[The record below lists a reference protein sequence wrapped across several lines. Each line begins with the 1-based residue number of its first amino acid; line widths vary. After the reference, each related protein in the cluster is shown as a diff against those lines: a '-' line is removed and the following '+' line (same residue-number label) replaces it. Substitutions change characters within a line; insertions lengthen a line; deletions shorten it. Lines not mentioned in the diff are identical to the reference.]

1 MPVYKFKKH
10 FKWACFVCL
19 ILCGLTLISCRSSDA
34 SEETFL
40 LQINIEPEEGG
51 MAIPGSGSYTEGSE
65 VEILAEAN
73 ENWQFHQWSGD
84 ITSENNPI
92 TVTVNRD
99 LTLTAEFMP
108 VTYALQ
114 ITKVGDGSV
123 EQELIQQ
130 KSEEYEAGSV
140 IQLTAVAAEGWF
152 FSGWE
157 GDLVGSENPETI
169 EMNSPKQITVV
180 FERKAFS
187 FNAETNGEGEVSVEL
202 VSGELTEEGYLF
214 ESVLELSAEPSEG
227 WMFSGWSGDLESDDN
242 PLTITIKE
250 NTSMTA
256 NFEIIG
262 AKLTVDIEG
271 EGIVEQK
278 VVSKKAINY
287 EFGTIVELTAVPAN
301 GWYFFDWDGD
311 LAGDKNPATIE
322 MNEDKEVTA
331 IFKRQAFEL
340 TVSSTGEGTVTRE
353 LISGE
358 ETGDGFLFESVVEL
372 SALPDD
378 GWEFISWS
386 GDITSDENP
395 IQVEMSDNLSIIAE
409 FERMDYTLTIDVEGE
424 GTVDMEVVQS
434 KSTDFP
440 FETEVELT
448 AVADHGWQFT
458 EWTGDVTGNANPAA
472 LIMDADKSVTAW
484 FDRREFSLD
493 LQTEGNGRVSET
505 LISGTETGNGYL
517 FESVVELEAIPD
529 DGWEFVEWTGGVTG
543 TENPVTLEIDQ
554 NLTVTAVFMPES
566 ATISTLTE
574 GEGTISKTLISGT
587 ETAAGYA
594 LGSIIELEAVAE
606 TGWEF
611 SSWSGDIGTTEN
623 PVQVEVTGDLEITAE
638 FQIQAFNLNLQ
649 TSGNGTIETELLSG
663 ETRGDQ
669 FIYLSEI
676 ELTAQADNDWQ
687 FAGWSGDVESTENP
701 VVVVMDSNRSIT
713 ANFDPF
719 SNEYTVDLSFEDNR
733 GNFDMQFGQSTDP
746 ESLRRLAPPP
756 PPAGALNAYF
766 RFDGTNYVR
775 DYRLDTE
782 TDVTWE
788 LRYQAGDGTGLTLSW
803 NLNPS
808 EINGSLLLKDE
819 DETFEID
826 MLEENSVDLRDGED
840 GVLWIY
846 YFVD

>member
-1 MPVYKFKKH
+1 MPIYKFKKH
-10 FKWACFVCL
+10 FKWAYFVCL
-19 ILCGLTLISCRSSDA
+19 ILCGLTLVSCRSSDA
-34 SEETFL
+34 SEETYL
-40 LQINIEPEEGG
+40 LQIDIEPEEGG

-108 VTYALQ
+108 VTYDLQ

-130 KSEEYEAGSV
+130 KSEEYETGSV

-157 GDLVGSENPETI
+157 GDL
-169 EMNSPKQITVV
+169 
-180 FERKAFS
+180 
-187 FNAETNGEGEVSVEL
+187 
-202 VSGELTEEGYLF
+202 
-214 ESVLELSAEPSEG
+214 
-227 WMFSGWSGDLESDDN
+227 
-242 PLTITIKE
+242 
-250 NTSMTA
+250 
-256 NFEIIG
+256 
-262 AKLTVDIEG
+262 
-271 EGIVEQK
+271 
-278 VVSKKAINY
+278 
-287 EFGTIVELTAVPAN
+287 
-301 GWYFFDWDGD
+301 
-311 LAGDKNPATIE
+311 AGDENPATIE

-331 IFKRQAFEL
+331 VFKRQAFEL

-358 ETGDGFLFESVVEL
+358 ETGDGILFESVVEL
-372 SALPDD
+372 SAFPDD

-386 GDITSDENP
+386 GDITSEDNP
-395 IQVEMSDNLSIIAE
+395 IQVEILDNLSIIAE

-472 LIMDADKSVTAW
+472 LIMDDHKTVTAW

-505 LISGTETGNGYL
+505 LISGTEIGNGYL

-529 DGWEFVEWTGGVTG
+529 DSWEFVEWTGGVTG

-554 NLTVTAVFMPES
+554 NLTVTAVFIPES

-649 TSGNGTIETELLSG
+649 TSGNGTIEMELLSG

-676 ELTAQADNDWQ
+676 ELTAQADNDWL
-687 FAGWSGDVESTENP
+687 FTGWSGDLASTENP

-775 DYRLDTE
+775 DYRMDTE

-808 EINGSLLLKDE
+808 EINGILLLKDE
-819 DETFEID
+819 DEDETFEIN

-840 GVLWIY
+840 GVLWIR
-846 YFVD
+846 FVAK